1 MAPKKIQDTNE
12 LLRLASDEIE
22 SNREV
27 QKTEEQQLEVDAP
40 VISKIDNHE
49 VVELKKTAVK
59 DKALPIEI
67 KDKTIA
73 KTVEA
78 PVKPVSVAKQ
88 VNKIE
93 EMEKAISIAEKN

>member
-1 MAPKKIQDTNE
+1 
-12 LLRLASDEIE
+12 
-22 SNREV
+22 
-27 QKTEEQQLEVDAP
+27 

-78 PVKPVSVAKQ
+78 PVKPVSVAK
-88 VNKIE
+88 
-93 EMEKAISIAEKN
+93 